1 MRVIVPKAVQL
12 DPLLFDE
19 RVSAATP
26 RQKEDLFLDRGCE
39 PDQLHHL
46 TQPFGRYPGPLAHR
60 KNRVRIRIRTRRL
73 SGIGFSCEMKLK
85 RANFQGLG
93 GL

>member
-60 KNRVRIRIRTRRL
+60 KNRVRSDQAAFRYQLFLRNEIET
-73 SGIGFSCEMKLK
+73 C
-85 RANFQGLG
+85 
-93 GL
+93 